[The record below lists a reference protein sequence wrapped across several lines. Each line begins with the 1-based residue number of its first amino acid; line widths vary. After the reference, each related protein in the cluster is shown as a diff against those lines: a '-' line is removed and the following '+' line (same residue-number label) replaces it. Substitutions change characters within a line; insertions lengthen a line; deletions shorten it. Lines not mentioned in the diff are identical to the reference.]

1 MGRKKR
7 PIQAAE
13 PVRTIDALVNRA
25 QAPALWLA
33 ASVQSWQDD
42 DGDATASGWLDRI
55 GLKIAAIVI
64 RRPRAIA

>member
-25 QAPALWLA
+25 QALA
-33 ASVQSWQDD
+33 TLAGSERAVVA
-42 DGDATASGWLDRI
+42 G
-55 GLKIAAIVI
+55 
-64 RRPRAIA
+64 RRW